1 MMKFE
6 CIKGIVDSDNINIIA
21 MQGDQVIFNEANE
34 GEVWVEGV
42 SGYCKGFELCLSL
55 KQVVEHFKVVTE

>member
-1 MMKFE
+1 MKFE
-6 CIKGIVDSDNINIIA
+6 CIKGMVDSDNINIIV
-21 MQGDQVIFNEANE
+21 MQGDQVVFNEANE

-42 SGYCKGFELCLSL
+42 LGYCKGFELCLSP